1 MTFFQLRNTE
11 SAGDRF
17 GPDTRSSTPEKC
29 SSGRLGDDG
38 VMTRDFRRGN
48 AMTGGSL
55 SAEQIGRYRKTGV
68 LSVRPKIG
76 RSAPRR

>member
-1 MTFFQLRNTE
+1 
-11 SAGDRF
+11 
-17 GPDTRSSTPEKC
+17 
-29 SSGRLGDDG
+29 
-38 VMTRDFRRGN
+38 
-48 AMTGGSL
+48 MTGGSL